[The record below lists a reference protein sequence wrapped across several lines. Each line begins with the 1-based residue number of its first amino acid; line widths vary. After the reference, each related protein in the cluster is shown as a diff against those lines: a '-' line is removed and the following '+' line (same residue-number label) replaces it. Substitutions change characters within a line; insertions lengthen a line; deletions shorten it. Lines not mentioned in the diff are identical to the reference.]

1 MSKLAETPFSLV
13 CTITR
18 ADASDIQA
26 MRGSLISETESRS
39 SDEHTFSF
47 RLDEANAKDLR
58 AMWNTRIRGLIAA
71 DEILQA
77 IESAGSSTKDD
88 SKEA

>member
-1 MSKLAETPFSLV
+1 
-13 CTITR
+13 
-18 ADASDIQA
+18 
-26 MRGSLISETESRS
+26 MRQMPKICALCGTHAL
-39 SDEHTFSF
+39 
-47 RLDEANAKDLR
+47 
-58 AMWNTRIRGLIAA
+58 RGLIAA

>member
-1 MSKLAETPFSLV
+1 MAVTPFSLV
-13 CTITR
+13 CTIERTNV
-18 ADASDIQA
+18 ADVQA
-26 MRGSLISETESRS
+26 MRDSLISETDSFSIDDTR
-39 SDEHTFSF
+39 FSF

-77 IESAGSSTKDD
+77 IESAGSSTKDNSND
-88 SKEA
+88 A

>member
-1 MSKLAETPFSLV
+1 MAMAETPFTLV
-13 CTITR
+13 CTIGR
-18 ADASDIQA
+18 ANASDIQA
-26 MRGSLISETESRS
+26 MRDSLISETTSELI
-39 SDEHTFSF
+39 DENTFAF

-77 IESAGSSTKDD
+77 IESAGSSTNDD
-88 SKEA
+88 SSEA

>member
-1 MSKLAETPFSLV
+1 MAETPFSLV

-26 MRGSLISETESRS
+26 MRDSLISETESQA

-47 RLDEANAKDLR
+47 RLDEVNAKDLR

>member
-1 MSKLAETPFSLV
+1 LAETPFSLL

-18 ADASDIQA
+18 ADASDIRA
-26 MRGSLISETESRS
+26 MRDSLISETESQA
-39 SDEHTFSF
+39 SDDHTFSF

-88 SKEA
+88 SKET

>member
-1 MSKLAETPFSLV
+1 MAETPLSLV

-18 ADASDIQA
+18 ADATDIQA
-26 MRGSLISETESRS
+26 MRDSLVSETECH
-39 SDEHTFSF
+39 EHSQNTFSF
-47 RLDEANAKDLR
+47 RVDEANAKDLR

-77 IESAGSSTKDD
+77 IGTAGSSTKDD

>member
-1 MSKLAETPFSLV
+1 LAETPFSLL

-18 ADASDIQA
+18 ADASDSLA
-26 MRGSLISETESRS
+26 VRYSLISETESQA
-39 SDEHTFSF
+39 SDDHTFSF

-88 SKEA
+88 SKET

>member
-1 MSKLAETPFSLV
+1 MAETPFSLV
-13 CTITR
+13 CTISR
-18 ADASDIQA
+18 SNASDIQA
-26 MRGSLISETESRS
+26 MRDSLVSETESES
-39 SDEHTFSF
+39 FEDDTFSF

-88 SKEA
+88 

>member
-1 MSKLAETPFSLV
+1 MAATPFSLV

-18 ADASDIQA
+18 ADATDIQA
-26 MRGSLISETESRS
+26 MRDSLVSETS
-39 SDEHTFSF
+39 SQGHDQSSFSF

-77 IESAGSSTKDD
+77 IETAGSSTKDD
-88 SKEA
+88 SKES

>member
-1 MSKLAETPFSLV
+1 MVVAETPYSLV
-13 CTITR
+13 CVVR
-18 ADASDIQA
+18 QFDADDLQA
-26 MRGSLISETESRS
+26 LRDSLVSETESKPVDS
-39 SDEHTFSF
+39 NSFSF
-47 RLDEANAKDLR
+47 ELREENAKDLR

-88 SKEA
+88 SVQA

>member
-1 MSKLAETPFSLV
+1 MAVTPFSLV
-13 CTITR
+13 CTISR
-18 ADASDIQA
+18 ASAHDIRA
-26 MRGSLISETESRS
+26 MQDSLIPETESTS
-39 SDEHTFSF
+39 IDDYTFSF

-77 IESAGSSTKDD
+77 IESAGSSTKDNSTD
-88 SKEA
+88 S

>member
-1 MSKLAETPFSLV
+1 MAVTPFSLV
-13 CTITR
+13 CTISR
-18 ADASDIQA
+18 ANAHDIRA
-26 MRGSLISETESRS
+26 MQDSLISETESTS
-39 SDEHTFSF
+39 IDDYTFSF

-77 IESAGSSTKDD
+77 IESAGSSTKDNSTD
-88 SKEA
+88 S

>member
-26 MRGSLISETESRS
+26 MRDSLISETESQA

-88 SKEA
+88 SKVA